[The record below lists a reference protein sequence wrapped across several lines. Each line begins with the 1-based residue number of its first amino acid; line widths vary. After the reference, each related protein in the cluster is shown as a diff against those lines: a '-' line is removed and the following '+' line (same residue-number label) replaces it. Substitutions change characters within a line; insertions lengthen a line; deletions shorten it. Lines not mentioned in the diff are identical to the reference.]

1 MRAVQAPEGL
11 VQHESEACFF
21 PIADQSLHFRVS
33 STCWGAV
40 LWGRQ
45 TERGMGE
52 LVRSLAVELRPT
64 VSPHVSLV
72 DASRVEA
79 AEPRAFELLAK
90 YVEANTD
97 LLGQKVRR
105 LALARPSGMAGA
117 LVAGFFEVL
126 PKPYPVATFAEPVSA
141 LTWLREEPGFSA
153 LEPSAVVA
161 LLGGAV
167 ELTRG
172 GAGVLARLRAWLDAH
187 VSTDVTL
194 AETAVA
200 LVTSE
205 RTLQR
210 RLAEANTTLS
220 EEIARSRV
228 REAKRLM
235 LERDESVTTI
245 AHDVGCAS
253 LQHLGQLFRRFEGVS
268 PKAWRAAATKK

>member
-1 MRAVQAPEGL
+1 
-11 VQHESEACFF
+11 
-21 PIADQSLHFRVS
+21 
-33 STCWGAV
+33 
-40 LWGRQ
+40 
-45 TERGMGE
+45 MGQ
-52 LVRSLAVELRPT
+52 LVRSLALELEPS
-64 VSPHVSLV
+64 VPPHVSLV
-72 DASRVEA
+72 DASQVES

-90 YVEANTD
+90 YVEANQER
-97 LLGQKVRR
+97 LGQKVRR

-126 PKPYPVATFAEPVSA
+126 PKPYLVAAFTEPLSA
-141 LTWLREEPGFSA
+141 LAWLREEPGFSD
-153 LEPSAVVA
+153 LEPSVVA
-161 LLGGAV
+161 ALLPGAV
-167 ELTRG
+167 ELTRE

-210 RLAEANTTLS
+210 RLAEASTTLS

-235 LERDESVTTI
+235 LERDDSVTAV
-245 AHDVGCAS
+245 AHQVGCAS
-253 LQHLGQLFRRFEGVS
+253 LQHLGQLFRRYERVS